1 MKAARA
7 RSAAFA
13 WNAGRRVLILRLAVA
28 GCERER
34 AGQLKLEALSTV
46 AAPAGGPARSRGEAA
61 VMGVERRGR
70 LIWICSHEQAG
81 QCPWEEMRGQVR
93 SGRQAVC
100 DTEAALGRARQ

>member
-28 GCERER
+28 GCEREC

-46 AAPAGGPARSRGEAA
+46 AAPAGGPARSSGEAA
-61 VMGVERRGR
+61 VMGAELVNTN
-70 LIWICSHEQAG
+70 AG
-81 QCPWEEMRGQVR
+81 GG
-93 SGRQAVC
+93 SG
-100 DTEAALGRARQ
+100 E